1 MDDETPLTLALLQ
14 PTRRREWEL
23 QHGDEK
29 VAELRLPAMRSGGR
43 AWVNGHELAIGTRGL
58 FKREHVI
65 ADASSGQELARVRG
79 RDVELRGVE
88 QAQWKSLGRG
98 AGYGLVGPEG
108 EPWLRAK
115 VKSGAFRTTGQI
127 EVASGRD
134 PALPSVIAA
143 YLLIRKVEE
152 AAASSAATVAAT

>member
-1 MDDETPLTLALLQ
+1 VDDETPLTLALLQ
-14 PTRRREWEL
+14 PKRRREWEL

-43 AWVNGHELAIGTRGL
+43 
-58 FKREHVI
+58 
-65 ADASSGQELARVRG
+65 
-79 RDVELRGVE
+79 
-88 QAQWKSLGRG
+88 